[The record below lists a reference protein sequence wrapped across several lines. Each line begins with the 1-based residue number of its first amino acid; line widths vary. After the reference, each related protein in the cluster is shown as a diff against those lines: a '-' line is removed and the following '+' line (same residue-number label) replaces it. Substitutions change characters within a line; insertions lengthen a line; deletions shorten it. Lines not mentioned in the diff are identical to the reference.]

1 MTSVLRLRV
10 HGWIP
15 VRVVEDDGIGAGQI
29 YANSARTRRQN
40 EAENTPIVVESV
52 RNITRSEL
60 ETKLV
65 MSKLV

>member
-15 VRVVEDDGIGAGQI
+15 IRIVEDDGISAGQI
-29 YANSARTRRQN
+29 HANSARTCWQN

-60 ETKLV
+60 ETI
-65 MSKLV
+65 S